1 MEAADQYCRDE
12 ALVPAPPA
20 QVWEALTD
28 LSTWSQ
34 WWTLVSVVPLGGTAV
49 APGVRF
55 RFEGQRAGRP
65 PTVWTVEVLEV
76 EPLRRIELAYVD
88 GDLVGRA
95 AWEIET
101 ADGGTNTAYVY
112 RGVHATSEASGETF
126 ARYGTRLHSVAMH
139 VDALDGLTRYV
150 RGEPLDEAWR
160 VTVRER
166 MNAGV
171 AALD

>member
-1 MEAADQYCRDE
+1 VEGEDQYCRDG
-12 ALVPAPPA
+12 AVIPAPPA

-28 LSTWSQ
+28 LSTWAQ
-34 WWTLVSVVPLGGTAV
+34 WWTLVSVVPLGATAL

-65 PTVWTVEVLEV
+65 PTAWTVEVQEL

-95 AWEIET
+95 AWELD
-101 ADGGTNTAYVY
+101 AVDGGTNAAYVY
-112 RGVHATSEASGETF
+112 RGVHATSEASNETF
-126 ARYGTRLHSVAMH
+126 VRYGTRVHSVAMH
-139 VDALDGLTRYV
+139 VDALDGLVRYV
-150 RGEPLDEAWR
+150 QGQPLDDAWR
-160 VTVRER
+160 ATVRER

-171 AALD
+171 AALG